1 MMGIIGSFP
10 ILVAYFLLAFSVS
23 VFVDDLLCN
32 NKISKAR
39 CYMAGRDE
47 RKLHD
52 AHSVGFWVS
61 ASAVIP
67 SLLVYDYHT
76 GKERLTAG
84 RGGGFWCLVFVFGFC
99 KNRRRASERS
109 LCRLYH
115 TSELGLG
122 VVAFTAT
129 PFAFFISYSQS
140 SHFFSF
146 LVSYHIQS
154 LCWSLLIM
162 LVLGHGL
169 ALWKNTSC
177 SSIYNIILFHL

>member
-1 MMGIIGSFP
+1 
-10 ILVAYFLLAFSVS
+10 
-23 VFVDDLLCN
+23 
-32 NKISKAR
+32 
-39 CYMAGRDE
+39 MAGRDE

-129 PFAFFISYSQS
+129 PFAFFFSYSQS
-140 SHFFSF
+140 SHFFIPRLF
-146 LVSYHIQS
+146 PYTITLLVTVDHASVGSWVGAMEKYKLLFTLQDSVSIVISQ
-154 LCWSLLIM
+154 CWFVYCLDCLLM
-162 LVLGHGL
+162 SRFDPRPC
-169 ALWKNTSC
+169 TDR
-177 SSIYNIILFHL
+177 